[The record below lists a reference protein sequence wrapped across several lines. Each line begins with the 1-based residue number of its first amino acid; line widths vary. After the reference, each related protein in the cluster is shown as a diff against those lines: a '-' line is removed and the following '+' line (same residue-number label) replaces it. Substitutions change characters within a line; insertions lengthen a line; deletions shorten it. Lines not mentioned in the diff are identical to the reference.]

1 VRFLSIRLLATIT
14 FIIVIFI
21 VLLIHFF
28 PKYKKIIII
37 GIFTVCFITITSQAM
52 YLLNPQFKQFIDFK
66 FNNST
71 EYTYVIN
78 NQTRKVPLPPKTI
91 FLYRTSEIQ
100 AVYLTNVSEQEVVD
114 FYFSMADSNVLKK
127 NIEKQSTQLLFDYNE
142 SSFSVTCEPSKN
154 NIKLFIETI
163 Q

>member
-1 VRFLSIRLLATIT
+1 MRSLSIRLLATIT

-127 NIEKQSTQLLFDYNE
+127 NIEKQSIQLLFDYNE
-142 SSFSVTCEPSKN
+142 SSFYVTCEPSKN

>member
-1 VRFLSIRLLATIT
+1 MSIRLLATIT

-127 NIEKQSTQLLFDYNE
+127 NIEKQSIQLLFD
-142 SSFSVTCEPSKN
+142 
-154 NIKLFIETI
+154 
-163 Q
+163 

>member
-1 VRFLSIRLLATIT
+1 
-14 FIIVIFI
+14 
-21 VLLIHFF
+21 
-28 PKYKKIIII
+28 
-37 GIFTVCFITITSQAM
+37 M